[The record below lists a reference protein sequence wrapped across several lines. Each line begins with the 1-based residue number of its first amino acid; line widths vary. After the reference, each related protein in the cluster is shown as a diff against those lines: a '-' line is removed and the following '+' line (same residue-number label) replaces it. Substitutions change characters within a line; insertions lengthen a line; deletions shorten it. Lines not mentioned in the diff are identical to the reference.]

1 MLNNIVM
8 YCYCITFIYFCTTKK
23 LIMAIAI
30 KSIPVLKAKA
40 AEAFTSTV
48 TANTAKKSSVDF
60 SKQVSTASKILA
72 KAKI

>member
-1 MLNNIVM
+1 M
-8 YCYCITFIYFCTTKK
+8 YNKK

-40 AEAFTSTV
+40 AKAFTSAV
-48 TANTAKKSSVDF
+48 TANSAKKSSIDF
-60 SKQVSTASKILA
+60 STQVSTASKILA